1 MFYRI
6 YRFLSSTSEL
16 IEGLFDEMACSEVA
30 DCEQL
35 ILKRLFFEEDGCEG
49 SAYVVEWCGNDFFN
63 LRSTQDIAMTNL
75 YV

>member
-1 MFYRI
+1 
-6 YRFLSSTSEL
+6 
-16 IEGLFDEMACSEVA
+16 MACSEVA
-30 DCEQL
+30 DCEEL
-35 ILKRLFFEEDGCEG
+35 ILKRLFFEGDGCEG